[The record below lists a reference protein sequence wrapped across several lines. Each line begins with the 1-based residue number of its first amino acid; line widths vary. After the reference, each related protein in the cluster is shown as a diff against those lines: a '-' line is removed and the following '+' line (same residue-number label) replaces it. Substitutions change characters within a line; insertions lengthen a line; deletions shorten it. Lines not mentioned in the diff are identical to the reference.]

1 MSSQPFPFAAIVG
14 QHQLKRA
21 LLLCAVDPSLGGVLI
36 RGDKGTAKSTAA
48 RALAEILPPLLRVP
62 GCAFNCAPDAP
73 YGYCERCNSGNTT
86 ALPEGLTTA
95 LPNGLTTAHPNP
107 VQPEAQLSSVPFIT
121 LPLGAT
127 EDRVLGTL
135 DLEQALK
142 GGKRAFQPGLMA
154 AAHRGIL
161 YIDEVNLL
169 ADHLVDALLDA
180 AAMGVNSVQ
189 REGLSVTHPARFTL
203 IGTMNLEEGDLRP
216 QLLDRFGL
224 MVEVTAP
231 RDKVQRGEVVRRRIR
246 FEADPAAYALQWEA
260 PQHALREQLAAA
272 QRLLPQVELDDALL
286 DLISHLCCEFDVASL
301 RADIVMHKAARASAA
316 LNARLQVT
324 PEDVRSAAELVL
336 PHRRRRKP
344 FEQPGL
350 DHEKLDELMQEAAQ
364 SDAER
369 QAETG
374 DTPQTADSGDGMNN
388 GLGRDSNASDDGR
401 APNNAHHGADAKD
414 AKDANDAPGSDLEPE
429 LGEQSHAAHSADSI
443 DPTPNSRSEAP
454 PDGSPRNTP
463 ETKPKIFAVA
473 SSGAALRHITVDA
486 PVAKSTP
493 GRRSAAPFAERGRV
507 VRAVPD
513 PQPTSLALGATLR
526 SAAMRSPDEFKVGK
540 SDLHQ
545 QIRVGTHA
553 NLILL
558 VVDASGSM
566 AAQRRMEAVKGAVLT
581 LLTDAYQRRD
591 QVAVIAF
598 RGEDASLLLA
608 PTRSVERA
616 EQGLRALPTGGRTP
630 LPHALQLALETLEQ
644 AGDNMAQPLLVL
656 LTDGRANVALVDG
669 GDPWRESLALA
680 ELLAGRGVPSLVLDT
695 EAGFLRLG
703 RAAQLAQV
711 LGAECL
717 TLEALSSQSLALTIR
732 ARAQT
737 YFEDKT

>member
-1 MSSQPFPFAAIVG
+1 
-14 QHQLKRA
+14 
-21 LLLCAVDPSLGGVLI
+21 
-36 RGDKGTAKSTAA
+36 
-48 RALAEILPPLLRVP
+48 
-62 GCAFNCAPDAP
+62 
-73 YGYCERCNSGNTT
+73 
-86 ALPEGLTTA
+86 
-95 LPNGLTTAHPNP
+95 
-107 VQPEAQLSSVPFIT
+107 
-121 LPLGAT
+121 
-127 EDRVLGTL
+127 
-135 DLEQALK
+135 
-142 GGKRAFQPGLMA
+142 
-154 AAHRGIL
+154 
-161 YIDEVNLL
+161 
-169 ADHLVDALLDA
+169 
-180 AAMGVNSVQ
+180 
-189 REGLSVTHPARFTL
+189 
-203 IGTMNLEEGDLRP
+203 
-216 QLLDRFGL
+216 

-429 LGEQSHAAHSADSI
+429 LGEQSHAAHSAGSI
-443 DPTPNSRSEAP
+443 DPTPDSRSEAP

-717 TLEALSSQSLALTIR
+717 TLEALSAQSLALTIR

>member
-1 MSSQPFPFAAIVG
+1 MTSPIFPFAAIVG
-14 QHQLKRA
+14 QPQLKRA

-36 RGDKGTAKSTAA
+36 RGDKGSAKSTAA
-48 RALAEILPPLLRVP
+48 RALAEILPALQRVP
-62 GCAFNCAPDAP
+62 GCAFNCAPEAP
-73 YGYCERCNSGNTT
+73 YGQCERCSAGSV
-86 ALPEGLTTA
+86 A
-95 LPNGLTTAHPNP
+95 
-107 VQPEAQLSSVPFIT
+107 AQAGAVPFVT

-135 DLEQALK
+135 DLQQALK
-142 GGKRAFQPGLMA
+142 GGTRAFQPGLLA

-224 MVEVTAP
+224 MVEVAAP
-231 RDKVQRGEVVRRRIR
+231 RDKALRSEVVRRRIA
-246 FEADPAAYALQWEA
+246 FEAGPENYAALWEP
-260 PQHALREQLAAA
+260 PQHALRAQLAAA
-272 QRLLPQVELDDALL
+272 QRLLAQVVLHDALL
-286 DLISHLCCEFDVASL
+286 DLISHLCCEFEVASL

-350 DHEKLDELMQEAAQ
+350 DHERLDELMRQAAQ
-364 SDAER
+364 QTDPAVHGAQQTRAGADLPPEAEPHASGADGEPAESDEPAER
-369 QAETG
+369 NSETE
-374 DTPQTADSGDGMNN
+374 ADES
-388 GLGRDSNASDDGR
+388 ASSQSETEAGESAGSPSETEADEST
-401 APNNAHHGADAKD
+401 GAQ
-414 AKDANDAPGSDLEPE
+414 SESEPE
-429 LGEQSHAAHSADSI
+429 IFVAA
-443 DPTPNSRSEAP
+443 
-454 PDGSPRNTP
+454 
-463 ETKPKIFAVA
+463 
-473 SSGAALRHITVDA
+473 AAGGPARRITVEA
-486 PVAKSTP
+486 SAANTLP
-493 GRRSAAPFAERGRV
+493 GRRSVAPHAARGRV

-513 PQPTSLALGATLR
+513 PQPTSLALGPTLR
-526 SAAMRSPDEFKVGK
+526 SAALRNPAEFQVSPA
-540 SDLHQ
+540 DLHQ

-581 LLTDAYQRRD
+581 LLTDAYQQRD

-598 RGEDASLLLA
+598 RAEAATLLLA

-616 EQGLRALPTGGRTP
+616 EQSLSALPTGGRTP
-630 LPHALQLALETLEQ
+630 LPHALQLALETLAQ
-644 AGDNMAQPLLVL
+644 TGAANAQPLLIL
-656 LTDGRANVALVDG
+656 LSDGRANVALVDG
-669 GDPWRESLALA
+669 ADPWRESLALA
-680 ELLAGRGVPSLVLDT
+680 GVLAERGVPSLVLDT

-711 LGAECL
+711 LGAQCL
-717 TLEALSSQSLALTIR
+717 TLEELSAENLVLTIR
-732 ARAQT
+732 GRTQPRL
-737 YFEDKT
+737 EDRT